1 MGVKLNFKRSQ
12 IVKMVLRCLFLFALV
27 FGSFLADP
35 ARAKSLLDQGKDG
48 QEYSVNNP
56 CMEYRCSRIFSP
68 VCGSDGVTHGNM
80 CLFEMTQCFMRQE
93 GSELTIAH
101 EGPCQE
107 EYAMKDPCMK
117 VCPRI
122 PAPVCD
128 SEGKTHSNLCE
139 FEVYQCFQRQDGH
152 EITLVRDGACEEEF
166 GVADILN
173 KCLKT
178 CDKIHKPVCDSEG
191 ITHTNLCEF
200 EIRQC
205 VAYESSGRKVT
216 LDHEGVCTKE
226 YGVAEVLNKCLKT
239 CDKIHKPV
247 CDNEGITHTN
257 LCQFEIR
264 QCVAYESSGRKVT
277 LDHEG
282 VCTKEYGVAEVLNK
296 CLK

>member
-12 IVKMVLRCLFLFALV
+12 IVKMMLRCLFLFALV

-35 ARAKSLLDQGKDG
+35 AWAKSLLDQGKDG

-107 EYAMKDPCMK
+107 EHAIKDPCMK

-122 PAPVCD
+122 LAPVCD

-139 FEVYQCFQRQDGH
+139 FEVY
-152 EITLVRDGACEEEF
+152 
-166 GVADILN
+166 
-173 KCLKT
+173 
-178 CDKIHKPVCDSEG
+178 
-191 ITHTNLCEF
+191 
-200 EIRQC
+200 QC

-226 YGVAEVLNKCLKT
+226 YGVAEVLNKCL
-239 CDKIHKPV
+239 
-247 CDNEGITHTN
+247 
-257 LCQFEIR
+257 FEIR
-264 QCVAYESSGRKVT
+264 QCVAFESSGRKVS
-277 LDHEG
+277 LDHDG
-282 VCTKEYGVAEVLNK
+282 VCLD
-296 CLK
+296 